1 MIALFNQSDLWREI
15 CTFCLILKDNYIKQL
30 TVCLVLCTIF
40 CIYLRRVKL
49 KLNSPPCC
57 RGWIPFLGC
66 ALDFGKSPL
75 TFIGQ
80 KKDEHGPLFSVY
92 VAGQTLHILTDQ
104 TMYQVFFESP
114 CLDFELTVFDA
125 ITKAGLINKDKFI
138 ERHSK
143 LYHAV
148 KGTLSPLRLDDVTG
162 AICGKFRKQFDVFIP
177 KEERFELY
185 GMVKR
190 CMYAPI
196 AETLY
201 GDCGFSF
208 DDKQNYLQFIEQFE
222 CFDEN
227 FELGVQL
234 PSIFSRKWTQARN
247 GLLKRMSEKFFKSTH
262 KDNMTLLDEL
272 NSVTGEDA
280 PNYAVLVMLA
290 ALSNAVPI
298 VFWAIARILTDER
311 VKQKLYQELNE
322 LRSEKPNNDFDLS
335 FEDLKQ
341 LPYLRCCVQEA
352 LRLQS
357 EGIVGRKI
365 VKDINLLGYDLQ
377 KGDLLVLCPYWAH
390 RNEQFFP
397 DPEAFKPERW
407 EGVSFARM
415 SYRQGFIAFGGGRS
429 QCPGRYFAHSV
440 MQKFVASFLLQFHC
454 TPHTPVP
461 AASMMHLVGVQHPT
475 SDFIVSCSKRNL

>member
-1 MIALFNQSDLWREI
+1 MCGQQSHEWTPSND
-15 CTFCLILKDNYIKQL
+15 
-30 TVCLVLCTIF
+30 
-40 CIYLRRVKL
+40 RRVKL

-162 AICGKFRKQFDVFIP
+162 AICGKFRKQFD
-177 KEERFELY
+177 
-185 GMVKR
+185 
-190 CMYAPI
+190 
-196 AETLY
+196 
-201 GDCGFSF
+201 
-208 DDKQNYLQFIEQFE
+208 QNYLQFIEQFE

-262 KDNMTLLDEL
+262 KDNM
-272 NSVTGEDA
+272 
-280 PNYAVLVMLA
+280 
-290 ALSNAVPI
+290 I